1 MIETTNLFDGF
12 ATNATCFRVQLVR
25 KDSDKMNLSKE
36 YLQKKREKTR
46 TNALNPFYSIKY
58 LYIFAIVL
66 TNALYEHH

>member
-1 MIETTNLFDGF
+1 MNETTKLFNGF

-36 YLQKKREKTR
+36 YLQKNNKKCR

>member
-36 YLQKKREKTR
+36 YLQKNNKNVAQIPCILFR
-46 TNALNPFYSIKY
+46 SIKY